1 MNMSLKAGKV
11 EFTVS
16 PVMKVRRTSYFLMTF
31 IKWNIIGRKL

>member
-16 PVMKVRRTSYFLMTF
+16 PVMKVRRTSYFLTF
-31 IKWNIIGRKL
+31 MKWKIIGRKL